1 MLKQPSPEYRG
12 FRAPGIRLREEML
25 PQLARLT
32 AGRSRLMLHALHA
45 FDKAQAVMLVE
56 EGLLAREH
64 GQAILKA
71 LRQMERDGVEEVR
84 TRTGGGLHSGEQY
97 LIRALGEE
105 IGGRLHL
112 GRSSGDLSAVGINTL
127 QRERVL
133 RILEGVN
140 RLRRVLIGLSR
151 QHTDT
156 ILPGY
161 SFGQHAQPMTLAHL
175 LLSWAAN
182 LARDSDRLHGVY
194 RRVNTSPAGA
204 AIMVGSDFPLNRTRT
219 AELLGFDAIHENMA
233 DAILELN
240 ADDSLD
246 VPMAVAILYHTMA
259 KWADDLILWSTSE
272 FAFVDIPDRFCNTSS
287 IMMQKKNV
295 IGPAEVKGA
304 SAEALGCVV
313 TSYHALKGPTG
324 LPITE
329 RHYALE
335 MLWRVCDDCA
345 RDLDWFCELLP
356 ALGIRRD
363 HMREQAWRHWATA
376 TDLAGA
382 RVHTGQ
388 TPVRAVGPTD
398 QHSQLQLYVDGPPD
412 KVVVFL
418 RVEEHAN
425 DLVVPKSYEDIEAVA
440 YLGGHGLGALVNME
454 QQGTELAL
462 AKAGRPTSMIVC
474 PRVNAFLVGQLFYL
488 LEMEVAIVGAL
499 LGINTFD
506 QPGVEEG
513 KQLTYGLAG
522 RPGYEGK
529 RADVQRWVAQK
540 DPQYLV

>member
-12 FRAPGIRLREEML
+12 FRPAGVRLREEML
-25 PQLARLT
+25 PQLARLA
-32 AGRSRLMLHALHA
+32 AGRSRLMLHAFHA

-56 EGLLAREH
+56 ESLLSREH
-64 GQAILKA
+64 GRAILAA
-71 LRQMERDGVEEVR
+71 LRTMEQEGVEETR

-97 LIRALGEE
+97 LIRTLGEE

-112 GRSSGDLSAVGINTL
+112 GRSSGDLSSVGINTL
-127 QRERVL
+127 QREKVL
-133 RILEGVN
+133 RLLEGVN
-140 RLRRVLIGLSR
+140 RLRRALLGLAR

-175 LLSWAAN
+175 YLSWVAN
-182 LARDSDRLHGVY
+182 LARDFERLHGVY

-204 AIMVGSDFPLNRTRT
+204 AIMVGSDFPLNRART

-246 VPMAVAILYHTMA
+246 VPMAVALLYHTLA

-272 FAFVDIPDRFCNTSS
+272 FAFLDIPDRFCNTSS

-329 RHYALE
+329 RYYALE
-335 MLWRVCDDCA
+335 SLWRVCDNCA

-356 ALGIRRD
+356 ALGIRKER
-363 HMREQAWRHWATA
+363 MREQAWRHWATA

-382 RVHTGQ
+382 LVRERDLPWRTAHQIVGVLIRLCEDRGLGPDRVTPALLDEAAMAYHDKPAGLEAGQ
-388 TPVRAVGPTD
+388 IRTALDPERFIAARTMQGGPAPAESGRQAD
-398 QHSQLQLYVDGPPD
+398 LFERGLQAD
-412 KVVVFL
+412 
-418 RVEEHAN
+418 EA
-425 DLVVPKSYEDIEAVA
+425 AVA
-440 YLGGHGLGALVNME
+440 RIRARLAEAARKLETAIDAILGP
-454 QQGTELAL
+454 
-462 AKAGRPTSMIVC
+462 RP
-474 PRVNAFLVGQLFYL
+474 
-488 LEMEVAIVGAL
+488 
-499 LGINTFD
+499 
-506 QPGVEEG
+506 
-513 KQLTYGLAG
+513 
-522 RPGYEGK
+522 
-529 RADVQRWVAQK
+529 
-540 DPQYLV
+540 

>member
-32 AGRSRLMLHALHA
+32 AGRARLMLHALHA

-56 EGLLAREH
+56 EGLLSPAH
-64 GQAILKA
+64 GRAILEA
-71 LRQMERDGVEEVR
+71 LRRMEKEGVEEAR
-84 TRTGGGLHSGEQY
+84 AKSGGGLHSGEQY

-112 GRSSGDLSAVGINTL
+112 GRSSGDLSSVGINTL

-175 LLSWAAN
+175 WLSWAAN
-182 LARDSDRLHGVY
+182 LARDFDRLHGVY

-382 RVHTGQ
+382 L
-388 TPVRAVGPTD
+388 VRERGLPWRTSHQIVGVLVRLCEDRGVGPEGVTPALLD
-398 QHSQLQLYVDGPPD
+398 D
-412 KVVVFL
+412 
-418 RVEEHAN
+418 A
-425 DLVVPKSYEDIEAVA
+425 AVA
-440 YLGGHGLGALVNME
+440 YHGQPAGLDAAQIKQALDPGRFIAARTMRGGPAPAESLRQADLFERGLQADEATVVAINDRLS
-454 QQGTELAL
+454 A
-462 AKAGRPTSMIVC
+462 AGRTLEAA
-474 PRVNAFLVGQLFYL
+474 VNAI
-488 LEMEVAIVGAL
+488 LEK
-499 LGINTFD
+499 T
-506 QPGVEEG
+506 
-513 KQLTYGLAG
+513 
-522 RPGYEGK
+522 
-529 RADVQRWVAQK
+529 
-540 DPQYLV
+540 